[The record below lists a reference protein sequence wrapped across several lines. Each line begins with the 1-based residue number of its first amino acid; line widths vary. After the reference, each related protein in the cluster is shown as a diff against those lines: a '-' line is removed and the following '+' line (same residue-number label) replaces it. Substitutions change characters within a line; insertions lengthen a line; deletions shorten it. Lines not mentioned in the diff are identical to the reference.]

1 MLILG
6 NRFPLIREKLP
17 EPADR
22 MTHDSPQHVVK
33 VFPGVD
39 PASLARLDQAQI
51 QGRSPAAPLTA
62 RKHPVLSAQVH
73 RPHGVLGQ
81 VVIRPEPSVLKITLK
96 ALIH

>member
-33 VFPGVD
+33 VLPGVD
-39 PASLARLDQAQI
+39 PAPLARLDQAQI
-51 QGRSPAAPLTA
+51 QGRSSAAPLTA
-62 RKHPVLSAQVH
+62 REGDAVSFLS
-73 RPHGVLGQ
+73 
-81 VVIRPEPSVLKITLK
+81 
-96 ALIH
+96 

>member
-51 QGRSPAAPLTA
+51 QGRSSAAPLTA
-62 RKHPVLSAQVH
+62 RK
-73 RPHGVLGQ
+73 GQ
-81 VVIRPEPSVLKITLK
+81 MGTSMILCFLLMAGYGKFS
-96 ALIH
+96 